1 MAGARRIDRRTCCG
15 VVIDVQDFFLASID
29 EERRR
34 AVTANTAHFA
44 RLLGY
49 LQIPLVVT
57 VEKPVERKGLV
68 PEEIDRHFA
77 ASTARFEKEFFDLT
91 KEREI
96 RDHISGLGRKQAII
110 AGCETDVC
118 VLQSCLGLIGLGY
131 EVFLVEELL
140 FSSSDDVDAAM
151 ARLESAVSYKTLYY
165 ELMEAIEGDRH
176 WQTLVKAFGPFPATV
191 PDAAAE

>member
-1 MAGARRIDRRTCCG
+1 
-15 VVIDVQDFFLASID
+15 
-29 EERRR
+29 
-34 AVTANTAHFA
+34 
-44 RLLGY
+44 
-49 LQIPLVVT
+49 
-57 VEKPVERKGLV
+57 
-68 PEEIDRHFA
+68 
-77 ASTARFEKEFFDLT
+77 
-91 KEREI
+91 
-96 RDHISGLGRKQAII
+96 
-110 AGCETDVC
+110 

-151 ARLESAVSYKTLYY
+151 ARLESAGATFVSYKTLYY